1 MAIKEG
7 ETSIDEDL
15 ESRKSLTLPIGVELR
30 ALQNLLIRFSSL
42 NLTVIASAELSC
54 DTRLQFKLIE
64 SRTLET
70 YHPIARR
77 WSIATLNTVEV
88 SLPRC

>member
-15 ESRKSLTLPIGVELR
+15 EPRKSLTLPIGVELR

-42 NLTVIASAELSC
+42 NLTVVASAELSC
-54 DTRLQFKLIE
+54 DTRLQSLIE
-64 SRTLET
+64 SRMLET